1 MSDEQISFKERVCRT
16 VSSLAGAYQRYY
28 VDYDYLLCSTAFTKR
43 PYYVVSAEK
52 NNFQHLTGVSFSA
65 SADDFFE
72 KCINGTLTEADIS
85 FAKSGR
91 SEAEIKGSVRRK
103 IKALPDMIGI
113 FTSGCL
119 VQEDFSKN
127 RIFCSFAAADIS
139 CTVGFTV
146 AANTKPMTLL
156 NGNQL
161 DTAKAKPLGLVLR
174 RKRGDVKFD
183 CIMCGTVDD
192 LITYETTLSGML
204 AEPLQALIDEA
215 KKVSDDSE
223 SDDDNSDETDLDGND
238 SNDNDQDGNDS
249 DREANSESS
258 EPTEQESD

>member
-1 MSDEQISFKERVCRT
+1 MSDELISFKERVRRT
-16 VSSLAGAYQRYY
+16 VSSLAGVYQSYY
-28 VDYDYLLCSTAFTKR
+28 VDYDYLLCSTAFAKR
-43 PYYVVSAEK
+43 PYYIVSAEK

-72 KCINGTLTEADIS
+72 KCVNGTLTEADIS
-85 FAKSGR
+85 FSKAGR

-113 FTSGCL
+113 FTSECL

-161 DTAKAKPLGLVLR
+161 DMAKAKPLELVLR
-174 RKRGDVKFD
+174 RKRGDAKFD
-183 CIMCGTVDD
+183 CIMCGTTDN
-192 LITYETTLSGML
+192 LISYESILSGML
-204 AEPLQALIDEA
+204 AEPLQSLIDEE
-215 KKVSDDSE
+215 KKVHTGNE
-223 SDDDNSDETDLDGND
+223 SDRDNSDEARLDGN
-238 SNDNDQDGNDS
+238 
-249 DREANSESS
+249 ESERDIDFETY

>member
-72 KCINGTLTEADIS
+72 KCINGTLTEADIG
-85 FAKSGR
+85 FFKAGR

-119 VQEDFSKN
+119 VQEDFSRN

-161 DTAKAKPLGLVLR
+161 DTSKAKPLELVLR
-174 RKRGDVKFD
+174 RKRGDAKFD
-183 CIMCGTVDD
+183 CIMCGTTDN
-192 LITYETTLSGML
+192 LITYESILSGML
-204 AEPLQALIDEA
+204 AETLQSIIDEA
-215 KKVSDDSE
+215 KRMP
-223 SDDDNSDETDLDGND
+223 DGND
-238 SNDNDQDGNDS
+238 QGS
-249 DREANSESS
+249 DDLDEARPDRNESEQEINTEIS
-258 EPTEQESD
+258 EPTEQEPSLCLIAT